1 MNRYHTEQDR
11 EDGLTT
17 VVCDVCGARHL
28 AGTRFIYKEECA
40 ESRYVPPKRKFKAV
54 KRTITYDIYAEVQ
67 PDGTL
72 IIP

>member
-1 MNRYHTEQDR
+1 MNGYHTKQDR

-17 VVCDVCGARHL
+17 VVCDTCQARNL
-28 AGTRFIYKEECA
+28 AGKRFIHVEGCIEGAYK
-40 ESRYVPPKRKFKAV
+40 PPRRQFKAV